1 MEMSAD
7 NENGSAEL
15 QARERAQNDITS
27 ADGKAWVER
36 LEPEFAKLPKLTY
49 VVINCRTGEY
59 VTGSTLLEA
68 ADEFERRFTDDVGYA
83 HQVGGGFFVG
93 WGGGI
98 V

>member
-1 MEMSAD
+1 MSAD
-7 NENGSAEL
+7 NENELAEL
-15 QARERAQNDITS
+15 QARIGSQSEIAG
-27 ADGKAWVER
+27 AEGEAWVKR

-59 VTGSTLLEA
+59 VTGATLLEA
-68 ADEFERRFTDDVGYA
+68 ADEFVRRFANDKGYA
-83 HQVGGGFFVG
+83 HQVGGGFYVG

>member
-1 MEMSAD
+1 MTPDEANRLSA
-7 NENGSAEL
+7 L
-15 QARERAQNDITS
+15 RAQMKRQHAIAEEHGES
-27 ADGKAWVER
+27 WVKR
-36 LEPEFAKLPKLTY
+36 LEPEFARLPELTY

-59 VTGSTLLEA
+59 VTAPTLLEA
-68 ADEFERRFTDDVGYA
+68 ADEFERRFAEDVGYA

>member
-1 MEMSAD
+1 MSAD
-7 NENGSAEL
+7 NENELAEL
-15 QARERAQNDITS
+15 RARERAQNDITG
-27 ADGKAWVER
+27 ADGEAWVKR
-36 LEPEFAKLPKLTY
+36 LEPEFAKLPKLSY

-68 ADEFERRFTDDVGYA
+68 ADEFERRFTNDAGYA